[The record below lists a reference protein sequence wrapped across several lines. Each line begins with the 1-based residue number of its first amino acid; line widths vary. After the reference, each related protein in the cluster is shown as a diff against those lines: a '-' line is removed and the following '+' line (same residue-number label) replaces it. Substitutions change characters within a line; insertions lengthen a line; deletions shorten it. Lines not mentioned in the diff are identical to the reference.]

1 MGGVNGGGQGC
12 SDVCVGLGTG
22 DAGVLKGLLIM
33 IEIVSFTQSKIGR
46 TQNFENKRTETPLG
60 SRWTASMWK
69 RVKLSDSAFRG
80 GGAAELERHHPGA
93 EGRAHHRHKPA
104 WLA

>member
-1 MGGVNGGGQGC
+1 MNGGGQGC

-33 IEIVSFTQSKIGR
+33 IEIVSFILRVKSVVLK
-46 TQNFENKRTETPLG
+46 NLEKKRTETPLG